1 MQLSKNQV
9 EKILK
14 IIKRTYPDAKC
25 ALDHSSPLQLL
36 IATILSAQCTDVRV
50 NMVTPA
56 LFRRY
61 PSAKE
66 FSRASLA
73 NIQKLIHS
81 TGFYRNKAKNIK
93 EACRRIVHYFDG
105 EVPKSMEDLRSLPGV
120 ARKTANVVL
129 GNSYGLI
136 SGIVVDTHVFRIA
149 HRLGLT
155 AGKNPEKVEQDL
167 MKIIPRKE
175 WINFSHRLI
184 NHGRRV
190 CSARRP
196 CCSIC
201 TLEMHCLKIGVT
213 NLP

>member
-1 MQLSKNQV
+1 MQLSKNQAA
-9 EKILK
+9 KILR

-36 IATILSAQCTDVRV
+36 VATILSAQCTDVRV
-50 NMVTPA
+50 NMVTPS

-93 EACRRIVHYFDG
+93 EACRRIVHYFNG
-105 EVPKSMEDLRSLPGV
+105 EVPKSMEDLLSLPGV

-129 GNSYGLI
+129 GNSYGLL

-167 MKIIPRKE
+167 IKIVPRKE

-184 NHGRRV
+184 NHGRRI

-196 CCSIC
+196 CCSVC
-201 TLEMHCLKIGVT
+201 TLEMYCLRIGVT
-213 NLP
+213 NFS